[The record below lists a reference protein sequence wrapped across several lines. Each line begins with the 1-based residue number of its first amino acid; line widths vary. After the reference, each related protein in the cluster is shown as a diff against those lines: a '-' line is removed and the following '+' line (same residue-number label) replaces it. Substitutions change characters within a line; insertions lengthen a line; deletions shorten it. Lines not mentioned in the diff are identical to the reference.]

1 MAIMKLGNPAT
12 GEDFFGRTQELGD
25 LWRYL
30 ESDHIRFPGVRRL
43 GKTSILRRLEGE
55 AADRGLLAKWLDVS
69 NINSAKEFVALLDR
83 EFPENAI
90 KRFLSDK
97 AQQVGG
103 WFKRIRKIDAT
114 LPDAVGGVGFGIEFG
129 TDAVPEWQKAANT
142 LHSRLHDQP
151 LLILLDEF
159 PVMLKKLIQR
169 DRQEAE
175 QILSWLRIW
184 RQSSGSC
191 RFVFTG
197 SIGLQSLLERHGLG
211 ETMNDCFPYPLGP
224 YKLTEAGGLWRHFA
238 LIADETSW
246 QVEEPVIAYAL
257 SRVGWLSPYFL
268 CLLLDE
274 SMRAARERR
283 QEYPSDET
291 SEARIEIEDVD
302 DAYEKLLAERS
313 RFHHWEKRLKD
324 ALAPGE
330 QDFCLSL
337 LTHLSRQPEGL
348 TLDELSSRLSKREPN
363 PDRCAQRLQE
373 LLVRLTDEGYTS
385 TPDGNRRVQFL
396 SFPLRDWWNRNH
408 V

>member
-1 MAIMKLGNPAT
+1 MKLGNPAT
-12 GEDFFGRTQELGD
+12 GEDFFGRTQELVD

-43 GKTSILRRLEGE
+43 GKTSILRRLEGDAPE
-55 AADRGLLAKWLDVS
+55 HGLLAKWLDVS
-69 NINSAKEFVALLDR
+69 NINTAKGFVLLLDC
-83 EFPENAI
+83 EFPEHSI
-90 KRFLSDK
+90 RRFLSDRS
-97 AQQVGG
+97 QQVGN
-103 WFKRIRKIDAT
+103 WFKIIRKVEVN
-114 LPDAVGGVGFGIEFG
+114 LPDEVGGGGFGIELG
-129 TDAVPEWQKAANT
+129 GEAAPEWQTAANT
-142 LHSRLHDQP
+142 SHSRLRDQP

-159 PVMLKKLIQR
+159 PLMLEKLIQQN
-169 DRQEAE
+169 RQEAE
-175 QILSWLRIW
+175 QILAWLRIW
-184 RQSSGSC
+184 RQSSGIC

-224 YKLTEAGGLWRHFA
+224 YKLAEARGLWRHFA
-238 LIADETSW
+238 LIADEVPW
-246 QVEEPVIAYAL
+246 QVAEPVIAYAL

-283 QEYPSDET
+283 QEYPVDAT
-291 SEARIEIEDVD
+291 SEARIEIEDVN

-324 ALAPGE
+324 ALTPGD

-337 LTHLSRQPEGL
+337 LTHLSRCAEGL
-348 TLDELSSRLSKREPN
+348 TLDELSNRLARREPD
-363 PDRCAQRLQE
+363 PDRCAKRLQE

-385 TPDGNRRVQFL
+385 TPDINRRVQFL

>member
-1 MAIMKLGNPAT
+1 MKLGTPAT

-30 ESDHIRFPGVRRL
+30 ESDNIRFPGVRRL
-43 GKTSILRRLEGE
+43 GKTSILRRLEE
-55 AADRGLLAKWLDVS
+55 NAAEHGLLAKWLDLS
-69 NINSAKEFVALLDR
+69 NINSAKDFVTFLDR

-97 AQQVGG
+97 AKQVSV
-103 WFKRIRKIDAT
+103 WFKRIQKIGAT
-114 LPDAVGGVGFGIEFG
+114 LPDEVGGVELKIEFG
-129 TDAVPEWQKAANT
+129 GEAAPEWQKAANI
-142 LHSRLHDQP
+142 LHSRLCDQP

-159 PVMLKKLIQR
+159 PVMLNKIIQR
-169 DRQEAE
+169 NRQEAE

-197 SIGLQSLLERHGLG
+197 SIGLQSLLEQHGLG

-224 YKLTEAGGLWRHFA
+224 YKLAEARGLWQHFV
-238 LIADETSW
+238 LIADETPW
-246 QVEEPVIAYAL
+246 QMAEPVIDYAL
-257 SRVGWLSPYFL
+257 NRVGWLSPYFL
-268 CLLLDE
+268 CLLLNE
-274 SMRAARERR
+274 SIRATRERR
-283 QEYPSDET
+283 QECPSYAT

-302 DAYEKLLAERS
+302 NAYENLLAERS

-324 ALAPGE
+324 ALAPADL
-330 QDFCLSL
+330 DFCLSL
-337 LTHLSRQPEGL
+337 LTHLSRHPDGL
-348 TLDELSSRLSKREPN
+348 TLRQLSSRLARRESD
-363 PDRCAQRLQE
+363 PDRRAQRLQD

>member
-1 MAIMKLGNPAT
+1 MKLGNPAT

-55 AADRGLLAKWLDVS
+55 APDRGLLAKWLDVS
-69 NINSAKEFVALLDR
+69 NINSAKEFVALLDH

-90 KRFLSDK
+90 KRFLSAK

-103 WFKRIRKIDAT
+103 WFKHIRKIDAT

-129 TDAVPEWQKAANT
+129 TDAAPEWQKAANT
-142 LHSRLHDQP
+142 LHSRLRDQP

-159 PVMLKKLIQR
+159 PVMLKKLIRR

-184 RQSSGSC
+184 RQSSGTC

-197 SIGLQSLLERHGLG
+197 SIGLQSLLEQHGLG

-224 YKLTEAGGLWRHFA
+224 YNLTEAGGLWRHFA
-238 LIADETSW
+238 LIADETPW
-246 QVEEPVIAYAL
+246 QVAEPVIAYAL

-283 QEYPSDET
+283 QESPSEAT

-313 RFHHWEKRLKD
+313 RFHHWEKRLKE

-348 TLDELSSRLSKREPN
+348 TLDELNNRLARREPD
-363 PDRCAQRLQE
+363 PERCAQRLQDQ
-373 LLVRLTDEGYTS
+373 LVRLTDEGYTS

>member
-1 MAIMKLGNPAT
+1 MKLGNPAT
-12 GEDFFGRTQELGD
+12 GEDFFGRTEEMGD

-30 ESDHIRFPGVRRL
+30 EREHIRFPGVRRL

-55 AADRGLLAKWLDVS
+55 AAEHGLLAKWLDVS
-69 NINSAKEFVALLDR
+69 NINSAKDFITLLDC
-83 EFPENAI
+83 EFPEKSI
-90 KRFLSDK
+90 SRFLSDRS
-97 AQQVGG
+97 QQVGS
-103 WFKRIRKIDAT
+103 WFKIIRKVEVN
-114 LPDAVGGVGFGIEFG
+114 LPDEAGGGGFGFELG
-129 TDAVPEWQKAANT
+129 GEAAPEWQKGANT
-142 LHSRLHDQP
+142 LHSRLRDQP

-159 PVMLKKLIQR
+159 PLMLEKLIQR
-169 DRQEAE
+169 DREEAA
-175 QILSWLRIW
+175 QILAWLRIW
-184 RQSSGSC
+184 RQSLGAC

-211 ETMNDCFPYPLGP
+211 ETMNDCYSYPLGP
-224 YKLTEAGGLWRHFA
+224 YRQAEARGLWRHFA
-238 LIADETSW
+238 LIADEAPW
-246 QVEEPVIAYAL
+246 QVAEPVIDYAL

-274 SMRAARERR
+274 SMRAARERQ
-283 QEYPSDET
+283 QECPTDAT

-313 RFHHWEKRLKD
+313 RFHHWKKRLKV
-324 ALAPGE
+324 ALAPTDL
-330 QDFCLSL
+330 DFCISL
-337 LTHLSRQPEGL
+337 LTYLSRHAEGL
-348 TLDELSSRLSKREPN
+348 TLRQLSSRLARKEPD
-363 PDRCAQRLQE
+363 PDLCAQRLQE

>member
-197 SIGLQSLLERHGLG
+197 SIGL
-211 ETMNDCFPYPLGP
+211 
-224 YKLTEAGGLWRHFA
+224 
-238 LIADETSW
+238 
-246 QVEEPVIAYAL
+246 
-257 SRVGWLSPYFL
+257 
-268 CLLLDE
+268 
-274 SMRAARERR
+274 
-283 QEYPSDET
+283 
-291 SEARIEIEDVD
+291 
-302 DAYEKLLAERS
+302 
-313 RFHHWEKRLKD
+313 
-324 ALAPGE
+324 
-330 QDFCLSL
+330 

>member
-1 MAIMKLGNPAT
+1 MKLGNSAT

-30 ESDHIRFPGVRRL
+30 KKDHIRFPGVRRL
-43 GKTSILRRLEGE
+43 GKTSILLRLESDASE
-55 AADRGLLAKWLDVS
+55 HGLLAKWLDVS
-69 NINSAKEFVALLDR
+69 NINTAKEFVTLLDCG
-83 EFPENAI
+83 FPENSI
-90 KRFLSDK
+90 RRFVSDK

-103 WFKRIRKIDAT
+103 WFKGVRKIDAK
-114 LPDAVGGVGFGIEFG
+114 LPNVVGGGGFGIEFG
-129 TDAVPEWQKAANT
+129 GEAAPEWQKAAKI
-142 LHSRLHDQP
+142 LHSRLSDQP

-159 PVMLKKLIQR
+159 PVMLEKLIQQN
-169 DRQEAE
+169 RQEAE
-175 QILSWLRIW
+175 QILAWLRIW
-184 RQSSGSC
+184 RQSSGNC

-224 YKLTEAGGLWRHFA
+224 YKLTEARELWRHFA
-238 LIADETSW
+238 LIADEAPW
-246 QVEEPVIAYAL
+246 QVAEPVIAHAL

-283 QEYPSDET
+283 QEDSCDAI

-302 DAYEKLLAERS
+302 NAYEKLLAERS
-313 RFHHWEKRLKD
+313 RFHHWEKRLKSS
-324 ALAPGE
+324 LAPGD
-330 QDFCLSL
+330 QDFCINL
-337 LTHLSRQPEGL
+337 LNHLSRFPEGL
-348 TLDELSSRLSKREPN
+348 TLDELSNRLAGREPD
-363 PDRCAQRLQE
+363 PDRRAQRLQE
-373 LLVRLTDEGYTS
+373 LLARLTDEGYTS
-385 TPDGNRRVQFL
+385 TPDGNRRLQFL

>member
-1 MAIMKLGNPAT
+1 MKLGNPAT

-55 AADRGLLAKWLDVS
+55 AAEHGLMAKWLDVS
-69 NINSAKEFVALLDR
+69 NINTAKGFVTLLDC
-83 EFPENAI
+83 EFPEHSI
-90 KRFLSDK
+90 RRFVSDK

-103 WFKRIRKIDAT
+103 WLKGVRKIDAK
-114 LPDAVGGVGFGIEFG
+114 LPDVVGGGGFGIEFG
-129 TDAVPEWQKAANT
+129 GEAALEWQKAANT
-142 LHSRLHDQP
+142 LHSRLRDQP

-169 DRQEAE
+169 DREEAE

-184 RQSSGSC
+184 RQSSDTC

-197 SIGLQSLLERHGLG
+197 SIGLQSLLEQHGLG
-211 ETMNDCFPYPLGP
+211 ETMNDCFSYPLGP
-224 YKLTEAGGLWRHFA
+224 YKLKEAGGLWRYFA
-238 LIADETSW
+238 LSADEAPW
-246 QVEEPVIAYAL
+246 EVAEPVIAYAL

-283 QEYPSDET
+283 QESPSEAT

-313 RFHHWEKRLKD
+313 RFHHWEKRLKE

-348 TLDELSSRLSKREPN
+348 TLDELSNRLARREPD
-363 PDRCAQRLQE
+363 PDRCAKRLQE

>member
-1 MAIMKLGNPAT
+1 MKLGNPAT

-30 ESDHIRFPGVRRL
+30 ETDHICFPGVRRL
-43 GKTSILRRLEGE
+43 GKTSILRRLEFE
-55 AADRGLLAKWLDVS
+55 APGYGLLAKWLDVS

-83 EFPENAI
+83 EFPEHAI
-90 KRFLSDK
+90 KRFVSEK
-97 AQQVGG
+97 AQQIGG

-114 LPDAVGGVGFGIEFG
+114 LPDEVGGVGFGIEFG
-129 TDAVPEWQKAANT
+129 GDAAPEWQTAANT

-151 LLILLDEF
+151 LLKLLDEF
-159 PVMLKKLIQR
+159 PVMLKKLIQQN
-169 DRQEAE
+169 RQEAE
-175 QILSWLRIW
+175 QILAWLRIW
-184 RQSSGSC
+184 RQSQGNC

-197 SIGLQSLLERHGLG
+197 SIGLQSLLEQHGLG
-211 ETMNDCFPYPLGP
+211 QTMNDCYPYPLGP
-224 YKLTEAGGLWRHFA
+224 YKLAEAHGLWRHFA
-238 LIADETSW
+238 LNADEAPW
-246 QVEEPVIAYAL
+246 EVAEPVIAHAL
-257 SRVGWLSPYFL
+257 RRVGWLSPYFL

-283 QEYPSDET
+283 QESPADAT

-324 ALAPGE
+324 ALAPGD

-337 LTHLSRQPEGL
+337 LTHLSRQPDGL
-348 TLDELSSRLSKREPN
+348 TLRQLSSRLARRELD
-363 PDRCAQRLQE
+363 PDRRAERLQD
-373 LLVRLTDEGYTS
+373 LLVRLADEGYTCP
-385 TPDGNRRVQFL
+385 PDGNRRVQFL